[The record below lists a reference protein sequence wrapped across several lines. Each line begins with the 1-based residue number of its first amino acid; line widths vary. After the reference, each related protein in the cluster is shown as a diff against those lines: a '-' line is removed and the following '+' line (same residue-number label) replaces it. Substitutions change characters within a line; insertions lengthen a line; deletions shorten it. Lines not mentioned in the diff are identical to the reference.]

1 MCGSLGRRFAE
12 AVTRRADMRSSRD
25 KQRGFAMPAMF
36 VAVLVIFAGSLNVKG
51 KDGMTVADAMG
62 LSTPQTE
69 FAAVELVEEKDSN
82 QAEEF

>member
-1 MCGSLGRRFAE
+1 MKSSLL
-12 AVTRRADMRSSRD
+12 

-36 VAVLVIFAGSLNVKG
+36 VAVLVIFMGSLNVKG

-69 FAAVELVEEKDSN
+69 FAAVELVEESN
-82 QAEEF
+82 PNEVEEFGLTDPQ